1 MPDPNSNSFFA
12 RLGGKLFKIRF
23 VLSREIP
30 SDRWADC
37 SHPQDKNKEIRV
49 RRVIAGKERL
59 ETILHEA
66 RHAIYPDE
74 GESSV
79 DCHGKDL
86 ANLLWRCGYRHTDN
100 KRK

>member
-1 MPDPNSNSFFA
+1 M
-12 RLGGKLFKIRF
+12 
-23 VLSREIP
+23 
-30 SDRWADC
+30 
-37 SHPQDKNKEIRV
+37 

-66 RHAIYPDE
+66 LHAIYPDE